1 MSEDNT
7 IGGLQKTN
15 TKIKWHKTGK
25 NIRIIKSMPGKYKQ
39 KLNRDHNIIMKA
51 EVLSVTWGR
60 EKKQNEKSKP
70 FET

>member
-1 MSEDNT
+1 MIQDIQESPEESYKVIKV
-7 IGGLQKTN
+7 IGEF
-15 TKIKWHKTGK
+15 
-25 NIRIIKSMPGKYKQ
+25 
-39 KLNRDHNIIMKA
+39 MKA